1 MAWTGFAK
9 IANGLATG
17 SGTMTTV
24 QVALPE
30 ELFGSVHKSPDEVA
44 QEMRLALA
52 IRWYAQGVVSQG
64 QGAEL
69 AALTRHAFMR
79 ALSDAQV
86 SPFQE
91 SIEDV
96 RETLGR
102 G

>member
-1 MAWTGFAK
+1 
-9 IANGLATG
+9 
-17 SGTMTTV
+17 MTTI

-30 ELFGSVHKSPDEVA
+30 GLFGSVHRSPEEVA
-44 QEMRLALA
+44 EEMRLALA
-52 IRWYAQGVVSQG
+52 IRWYAMAVVTQG
-64 QGAEL
+64 QGAEIAGL
-69 AALTRHAFMR
+69 SRHAFMR

-96 RETLGR
+96 RETLAR